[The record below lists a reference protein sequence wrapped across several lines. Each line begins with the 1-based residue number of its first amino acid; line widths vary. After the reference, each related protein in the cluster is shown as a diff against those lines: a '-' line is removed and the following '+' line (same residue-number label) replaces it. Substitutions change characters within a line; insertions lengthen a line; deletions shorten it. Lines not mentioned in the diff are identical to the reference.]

1 MEKTNRLCNPIS
13 RHNLK
18 TFASCEVKK
27 KVQPKKQ
34 INQDKKEM
42 GAVHKKLDIA
52 RVRSHDPHDVLSYDL
67 VNDSFLFDSCG
78 LMKKPSKHELVK
90 ELERNLEQADYIPQ
104 AEWTEMHTGRAILS
118 M

>member
-1 MEKTNRLCNPIS
+1 MEKTKRLCYPIS

-18 TFASCEVKK
+18 TFASSEVKK

-34 INQDKKEM
+34 INQDKKET

-52 RVRSHDPHDVLSYDL
+52 RILGHDPYDVLSYDL
-67 VNDSFLFDSCG
+67 VKDSFRFDSCG

-90 ELERNLEQADYIPQ
+90 E
-104 AEWTEMHTGRAILS
+104 T
-118 M
+118 

>member
-1 MEKTNRLCNPIS
+1 MRSGQLSSLKEWSDSLYCTFRQERLVKKTKRLCDPIS

-18 TFASCEVKK
+18 TFASCCEVKK

-52 RVRSHDPHDVLSYDL
+52 RVRGHDPHDVLTYDL
-67 VNDSFLFDSCG
+67 VKYSFLFDSCE

-90 ELERNLEQADYIPQ
+90 EL
-104 AEWTEMHTGRAILS
+104 
-118 M
+118 